1 MRGFNTYTY
10 CLLILFLFCQSHFVA
25 KPIFSLDCVLNG
37 KEILGRQQDLRGRG
51 VRAAAAATTTV
62 AAATAVPVAAAT
74 AVTAAAAAAPLPQ
87 RRRLQRGTK
96 SAASGMSWN
105 D

>member
-1 MRGFNTYTY
+1 MEKRYW
-10 CLLILFLFCQSHFVA
+10 A
-25 KPIFSLDCVLNG
+25 
-37 KEILGRQQDLRGRG
+37 RQDLRGRG
-51 VRAAAAATTTV
+51 VRAAAAAT
-62 AAATAVPVAAAT
+62 ATAVPVAAVPAAATT
-74 AVTAAAAAAPLPQ
+74 AVTAAAPLPQ

>member
-1 MRGFNTYTY
+1 MEKRYRG
-10 CLLILFLFCQSHFVA
+10 
-25 KPIFSLDCVLNG
+25 
-37 KEILGRQQDLRGRG
+37 RQDLRGRG
-51 VRAAAAATTTV
+51 VRAATAATAV
-62 AAATAVPVAAAT
+62 SAAATAAVPAAAAAT
-74 AVTAAAAAAPLPQ
+74 PVPSAAAAPLPQ